1 MRDRSQ
7 SPLLPI
13 VTSHP
18 THPEHLPWASLQG
31 LDAFAEP
38 AELGFCCIGLVYGVL
53 LTSLL
58 VLYFAALHWPCSCS
72 LQLFFSRLG
81 PLTLLDN
88 SFLPVDNDYIT
99 GYVIIVL
106 G

>member
-1 MRDRSQ
+1 MLTNGGVSIGAYARLNSDAWTPDMRDRSQ

-72 LQLFFSRLG
+72 LQLFFLVWV
-81 PLTLLDN
+81 P
-88 SFLPVDNDYIT
+88 
-99 GYVIIVL
+99 
-106 G
+106 